1 MSFLK
6 KMIENTEA
14 MIKLTAD
21 IDIIIK
27 THDPQGDG
35 YAFVFVDDDGKF
47 DVSYLQDRIPVNAWM
62 TPQGRNEIR
71 QIFEEG
77 KQTWSKEDTLVEAVE
92 RIFDYWNVPED
103 KQGFL
108 ACELLEKDNIQMV
121 LSIKK

>member
-1 MSFLK
+1 MNFLK

-14 MIKLTAD
+14 MIKMSAD
-21 IDIIIK
+21 IDVIIK

-35 YAFVFVDDDGKF
+35 YAFVYIDDEGKF
-47 DVSYLQDRIPVNAWM
+47 DVSYLQDRIPVDAWM
-62 TPQGRNEIR
+62 TTQGRSEIR

-77 KQTWSKEDTLVEAVE
+77 KQTWSKENTLVEAIESV
-92 RIFDYWNVPED
+92 FDYWSVPEE

-108 ACELLEKDNIQMV
+108 VVELLEKDNIQLV